1 MMKAET
7 IVYADHSGS
16 WGAQSCE
23 LLHKHCRIT
32 ALWAYVE
39 DLATRIARLE
49 AATALGAHLLQ
60 LECLSGT
67 RVGRAAPPE
76 HRLVL
81 ADRAQV
87 LGLLLAAAHRAIP
100 ECAADG
106 NLLADYSPI
115 TLVGLI
121 NGLASCVMD
130 GCFACDALLS
140 LILPMLLLEEDRRRR
155 RCRSAA
161 DQTSPSLTF
170 KTPLPP

>member
-1 MMKAET
+1 M
-7 IVYADHSGS
+7 
-16 WGAQSCE
+16 
-23 LLHKHCRIT
+23 RIT
-32 ALWAYVE
+32 LAAGEQNPASYCTNIAVLPRWAYVE

-60 LECLSGT
+60 LERLSDT

-115 TLVGLI
+115 RITLVGLI
-121 NGLASCVMD
+121 NGLASCVMA

-140 LILPMLLLEEDRRRR
+140 LLLPMLLLEEDRRRR

>member
-1 MMKAET
+1 M
-7 IVYADHSGS
+7 
-16 WGAQSCE
+16 
-23 LLHKHCRIT
+23 RIT
-32 ALWAYVE
+32 LAAGEHNPASYCTNIAVLPRWAYVE

-121 NGLASCVMD
+121 NGRASCVVAC
-130 GCFACDALLS
+130 CFACDALLS
-140 LILPMLLLEEDRRRR
+140 LLLPMLLLEEDRAAAAVAEAPPTRL
-155 RCRSAA
+155 RS
-161 DQTSPSLTF
+161 SPSC
-170 KTPLPP
+170 